1 VAWSAKAFSDRSLIW
16 LLVFSLFLAAP
27 ISSRTAQSQN
37 SRASDNLPDPAVSR
51 ADTDKDKQP
60 PPRRAYAGDAACRS
74 CHEQETKS
82 YSETAHHL
90 TSRTPNAHSILGKF
104 SPGANILRTSNPY
117 LLFEMSANK
126 DGYFESA
133 VEQPS
138 PSETLTHTERIDV
151 VIGSGRK
158 GQTYLFWKGDK
169 LFELP
174 VSYWKELD
182 AWINS
187 PGYPDGSPHFDK
199 PVVPRCLECHS
210 GYFEA
215 VPQTLN
221 RFSRASLVLGITCER
236 CHGPGRDHV
245 LLHSSKTL
253 LHGTAEAI
261 VNPGALSRDR
271 QMDVCASCHS
281 GAGKPLAPA
290 LSFVPGKML
299 DDYLYVPYVPDDSV
313 DVHGNQV
320 QLLTSSRC
328 FRNSTMT
335 CITCH
340 DVHKPQRE
348 AAGFSQHCLTCHK
361 AEDCGRFPMLGARI
375 ASNCVDCHMPLEE
388 SETLVSDTNRRKIK
402 PRVRNHRI
410 GIYPDAAVP

>member
-1 VAWSAKAFSDRSLIW
+1 MAWNAKAFSHRSGVW
-16 LLVFSLFLAAP
+16 RLLFSLFLAAVT
-27 ISSRTAQSQN
+27 SSRTAQPQN
-37 SRASDNLPDPAVSR
+37 SQASDNLPESAVST
-51 ADTDKDKQP
+51 ADKEP
-60 PPRRAYAGDAACRS
+60 PPHRAYAGDAACRS
-74 CHEQETKS
+74 CHQQEGKT

-90 TSRTPNAHSILGKF
+90 TSRMPNAHSILGKF

-117 LLFEMSANK
+117 LHFEMTATK

-138 PSETLTHTERIDV
+138 PSETLSHAERIDV

-174 VSYWKELD
+174 VSYWTELD

-187 PGYPDGSPHFDK
+187 PGYPDGSPRFDK

-221 RFSRASLVLGITCER
+221 RFNRASLVLGITCER
-236 CHGPGRDHV
+236 CHGPGREHV
-245 LLHSSKTL
+245 ALYGSKTPP
-253 LHGTAEAI
+253 HGKAEAI
-261 VNPGALSRDR
+261 VNPATLSRDR

-290 LSFVPGKML
+290 LSFVPGKVL
-299 DDYLYVPYVPDDSV
+299 DDYLYVPYVPDASV

-340 DVHKPQRE
+340 NVHKPQRD
-348 AAGFSQHCLTCHK
+348 AAAFSQHCLTCHK
-361 AEDCGRFPMLGARI
+361 AEDCGKFATVGAKI
-375 ASNCVDCHMPLEE
+375 ASNCVDCHMPLQE
-388 SETLVSDTNRRKIK
+388 SEVLVSDTNGRKLK

-410 GIYPDAAVP
+410 GIYPDAVLP